1 MVAAM
6 AFKLLSD
13 ARRAELARDIRC
25 AGLTYDP
32 GQYASYA
39 LIASFIA
46 AVLIGWIFLAGVITD
61 VLLQPVVVIL
71 LVILF
76 FLLSLRVPKLLARN
90 RALRIEADLPIQLR
104 ALSTELAIG
113 VPFESALESAASF
126 GDSTQPIFQSILN
139 DLKNGVS
146 PQDAINRAREM
157 ADSRM
162 LDKALSHLAF
172 LYSYGYEGSGLN
184 KLVDEIS
191 SEHRARLK
199 EFASRSS
206 VMGVILIALT
216 SVVPALAT
224 TYILV
229 GSSFMDISLTA
240 ESVFIIYVIALPLL
254 TLSLLL
260 AMRFFSP
267 PISKRGA
274 DFLSKDELTKFTV
287 FLGRYG
293 IQMPA
298 QSFLPYLTIGSL
310 LGSLLLFFITQS
322 PFSLIILLLPLLVYG
337 VFLYL
342 DDMRISS
349 MEDYMPDA
357 LFYAAS
363 LHTLGME
370 KVIEEISQA
379 NYSELSKEFKRAS
392 RQVNAGFPVR
402 VALQSIVDRNRSP
415 VIERGIS
422 LLIKIQEVGASLERA
437 LKSTAEDIHDMFMLL
452 RERESILSMQKYN
465 LMLACILVPAIF
477 GAVLSLVSSLDL
489 SYIETLLS
497 TNSSRGLLPAVE
509 FAVNIYLLEFSVLAS
524 LFIADYSGSWKR
536 FAVYLVFIIPSVFG
550 VFYIVRSLL

>member
-1 MVAAM
+1 MPTASI
-6 AFKLLSD
+6 KLLSD
-13 ARRAELARDIRC
+13 ARKEELAKDLRC
-25 AGLTYDP
+25 AGLGYSADAYATYAFV
-32 GQYASYA
+32 AS
-39 LIASFIA
+39 LVA
-46 AVLIGWIFLAGVITD
+46 AVLVVALLLSGIITD
-61 VLLQPVVVIL
+61 VALQAVTAA
-71 LVILF
+71 LVAFLI
-76 FLLSLRVPKLLARN
+76 FLLSLRIPKVFAQSRAR
-90 RALRIEADLPIQLR
+90 RIEADLPIQLR

-126 GDSTQPIFQSILN
+126 GDSTQPIFQGILS
-139 DLKNGVS
+139 DLRNGIS
-146 PQDAINRAREM
+146 PADAINRARQT

-191 SEHRARLK
+191 SEHKARLK

-216 SVVPALAT
+216 SVIPALAT

-229 GSSFMDISLTA
+229 GSSFMDLSLTA
-240 ESVFIIYVIALPLL
+240 ESIYIIYILLLPLL

-260 AMRFFSP
+260 AIRFLSP

-298 QSFLPYLTIGSL
+298 QQFLPYLGVGSL
-310 LGSLLLFFITQS
+310 ALSIILFAFTAS
-322 PFSLIILLLPLLVYG
+322 PFSFLVLLLPLLAYG

-349 MEDYMPDA
+349 IEEYMPDA

-370 KVIEEISQA
+370 KAIQEISKA
-379 NYSELSKEFKRAS
+379 NYGELSKEFKRAS
-392 RQVNAGFPVR
+392 RQISAGFSVR
-402 VALQSIVDRNRSP
+402 IALQSVIDRNKSP
-415 VIERGIS
+415 VVERGIS
-422 LLIKIQEVGASLERA
+422 LLIKIHEVGASLEKA
-437 LKSTAEDIHDMFMLL
+437 LKSTAEDIHDLFMLL

-477 GAVLSLVSSLDL
+477 GAVLSLVASLDL
-489 SYIETLLS
+489 RYIETLLG
-497 TNSSRGLLPAVE
+497 TPSSRGLLPAVE

-536 FAVYLVFIIPSVFG
+536 FAVYLVFILPSVFG
-550 VFYIVRSLL
+550 VFYVVRSVL